1 MGIREFVL
9 KLLPAGPMMLHHVN
23 TFLRMKKRMSDM
35 KSSRDIRFKLHTI
48 DPCGARKARFVT
60 THGTVETPAFMPVGT
75 AGYIRA
81 ITPRDVAET
90 GAEVILANTYHLMMS
105 ERLATVQRANGLHE
119 FMGWGKTILT
129 DSGGFQVFSLPNKEI
144 SEDGVSFSFQENG
157 QRLFLSPER
166 SMELQK
172 TLGADIVMAFDECVE
187 YPASENY
194 VEESVERTTRW
205 ALRCR
210 KCELEDHQFL
220 FGIVQGGTY
229 PRLRMKSA
237 REITAIP
244 FDGFAIGGVS
254 VGEGYDL
261 MKAVVTHTAPL
272 LPENKPRYLMGVG
285 LPEDILAAVAGG
297 MDMFD
302 CVIPTRYA
310 RNGTLFTR
318 AGKIRIM
325 DKNFRKDRFPIDTRC
340 SCYTCRTYSRMV
352 LRYLFFSH
360 DPLAETLATI
370 HNLMFYQDL
379 MKDIRDAIERRRF
392 KAFQRSWLETYFR
405 KSSDHHGKSFRDGDA
420 RET

>member
-1 MGIREFVL
+1 MS
-9 KLLPAGPMMLHHVN
+9 
-23 TFLRMKKRMSDM
+23 TFQSQK
-35 KSSRDIRFKLHTI
+35 DIQFKLQTI
-48 DPCGARKARFVT
+48 DPCGARRAEFT
-60 THGTVETPAFMPVGT
+60 TAHGTVQTPAFMPVGT
-75 AGYIRA
+75 AGFIRA
-81 ITPRDVAET
+81 ITPRDVAQT
-90 GAEVILANTYHLMMS
+90 GAEVILANTYHLMMA
-105 ERLATVQRANGLHE
+105 ERLSTVQRSNGLHE
-119 FMGWGKTILT
+119 FMGWQQTILT
-129 DSGGFQVFSLPNKEI
+129 DSGGFQVFSLPNREI
-144 SEDGVSFSFQENG
+144 SEAGVSFSFQENG
-157 QRLFLSPER
+157 QKLFLSPER
-166 SMELQK
+166 SMELQQ

-194 VEESVERTTRW
+194 VAESVDRTTRW
-205 ALRCR
+205 AERCR
-210 KCELEDHQFL
+210 QSPLADHQFL
-220 FGIVQGGTY
+220 FGIIQGGIY
-229 PRLRMKSA
+229 PQLRMKSA
-237 REITAIP
+237 RDITAIP

-261 MKAVVTHTAPL
+261 MKAVVTHTAPF

-285 LPEDILAAVAGG
+285 LPEDLLAAVAGG

-340 SCYTCRTYSRMV
+340 SCYTCQTYSRMV

-370 HNLMFYQDL
+370 HNIAFYQDL

-405 KSSDHHGKSFRDGDA
+405 KSAEHQARTEEHQKMKGD
-420 RET
+420 